1 MRPQT
6 IQIYLPAGDP
16 RGMRV
21 AEITTRIV
29 RVIEVPRSQLADFLK
44 MPEAQQ
50 VGVYFLTGELSEAGL
65 PRVYI
70 GQSGNV
76 GNRLVQH
83 NQSKDFWNRALVV
96 ISLTNSMTQTH
107 ALFLEWFAIAEA
119 TKAGRYSLENGNT
132 GARPHTPAPL
142 EADCHEMHETA
153 ATLLATLGQPIFEP
167 LTGSPT
173 HTNGEGEKTSLF
185 YCKGPSANGVG
196 EYTSEGFVVHKGST
210 ARIEIV
216 ASIKGTSQERF
227 RQQLVTDGVLTLN
240 GDHYVFTRD
249 HLFASPS
256 MAAIAVLGRS
266 ANGWLEWK
274 TEQGQTLDGAKR
286 QSVSMEVGVPTAA

>member
-16 RGMRV
+16 RGMRI

-29 RVIEVPRSQLADFLK
+29 RVIEVPRSQLAEFLK
-44 MPEAQQ
+44 LPDAQQ
-50 VGVYFLTGELSEAGL
+50 VGVYFLLGELSDAGL

-70 GQSGNV
+70 GQSGSV
-76 GNRLVQH
+76 GTRLVQH

-96 ISLTNSMTQTH
+96 TLLTNNLTQTH
-107 ALFLEWFAIAEA
+107 ALFLEWFAIQQA
-119 TKAGRYSLENGNT
+119 TQAGRYSLENGNA

-142 EADCHEMHETA
+142 EADCFEIFETV
-153 ATLLATLGQPIFEP
+153 ATLVATLGQPIFEP
-167 LTGSPT
+167 LTGAPQQVD
-173 HTNGEGEKTSLF
+173 GKPQAPELF
-185 YCKGPSANGVG
+185 YCKGTQANGVG

-210 ARIEIV
+210 ARIGNV
-216 ASIKGTSQERF
+216 ASIQGTSQERF
-227 RQQLVTDGVLTLN
+227 RQQLVTDGVLAPN
-240 GDHYVFTRD
+240 GDSYVFTRD

-256 MAAIAVLGRS
+256 MAAIAVMGRS

-274 TEQGQTLDGAKR
+274 TDLGQTLDAAKR
-286 QSVSMEVGVPTAA
+286 QSVNLVTE

>member
-1 MRPQT
+1 MLRPQT
-6 IQIYLPAGDP
+6 IQIFLPMGDP

-50 VGVYFLTGELSEAGL
+50 VGVYFLMGDLSEAGL
-65 PRVYI
+65 SRAYI

-76 GNRLVQH
+76 GTRLAQH
-83 NQSKDFWNRALVV
+83 NQNKDFWNRALVV

-107 ALFLEWFAIAEA
+107 AMFLEWFAIAEA
-119 TKAGRYSLENGNT
+119 TQAGRYSLENGNA
-132 GARPHTPAPL
+132 GSQPYTPAPL
-142 EADCHEMHETA
+142 QADCHEIHETA

-167 LTGSPT
+167 LTQSANTGDGKPRSI
-173 HTNGEGEKTSLF
+173 ELF
-185 YCKGPSANGVG
+185 YCKGPDASGVG
-196 EYTSEGFVVHKGST
+196 EYTSEGFVVHKNST
-210 ARIEIV
+210 ARVGNV
-216 ASIKGTSQERF
+216 ASIQGTSQERF
-227 RQQLVTDGVLTLN
+227 REQLVTDGVLKLQGTQ
-240 GDHYVFTRD
+240 YVFTRD
-249 HLFASPS
+249 YLFSSPS

-266 ANGWLEWK
+266 ANGWIEWK

-286 QSVSMEVGVPTAA
+286 QVVGMLNQS